1 MNEFDRQKPQ
11 LSRIEG
17 EFNGKGD
24 ELEDHLY
31 QFLLDQQ
38 RRGELIYGLSH
49 PNNSKIFKK
58 KKYFCKERKNKIEF
72 DVVVE
77 TYQPGSSQPSY
88 YTVLECKNYR
98 SALPDE
104 KVRSFSD
111 KLSSVFRHN
120 AKGVMVV
127 RNAIQSGAENIIRER
142 GLGLA
147 KYNPMGLDLVIAR
160 IGIIASDRELI
171 SSNIFTGESRSR
183 HLKFSGL
190 YDGVCFASL
199 GHLLGKMHGSF
210 CEEISSLRNSVP
222 FLSSASIAEVAA
234 SVASSTG
241 YVSGPS
247 NLERVCEHLSLSL
260 HYSGRILLDD
270 YGREIL
276 GRANFSSK
284 SVEIYRHGDP
294 NRMRFTLAHEI
305 GHFCL
310 NHSEFIHAESVIE
323 TDIDSVDDGT
333 DGQQDLRRLEYQAN
347 EFASHLLLPTNVLKR
362 KTDEFKV
369 ILGLRDR
376 GFGYIY
382 VDDSPW
388 NYGPFL
394 ELLGELSSYFA
405 ASRKAVEIKFL
416 KLGWLND
423 QRRYS
428 ASGPN
433 WLPSLPRAPNAKTS
447 RDTSS
452 E

>member
-1 MNEFDRQKPQ
+1 MSSTE
-11 LSRIEG
+11 
-17 EFNGKGD
+17 KGD

-31 QFLLDQQ
+31 KFLLDQQ
-38 RRGELIYGLSH
+38 RRGELIFGLSH
-49 PNNSKIFKK
+49 PHNSKIFKK

-77 TYQPGSSQPSY
+77 TYQPGSDQPSY
-88 YTVLECKNYR
+88 YTVFECKNYK
-98 SALPDE
+98 SALPDDR
-104 KVRSFSD
+104 VRSFSD

-127 RNAIQSGAENIIRER
+127 RNAIQSGSENLLRER

-147 KYNPMGLDLVIAR
+147 KYNPIGLDVVLAR
-160 IGIIASDRELI
+160 IGIISSDRELI
-171 SSNIFTGESRSR
+171 SSNLFAGEPRSR

-190 YDGVCFASL
+190 YDGLCFASL
-199 GHLLGKMHGSF
+199 GHLLGKMHGTFS
-210 CEEISSLRNSVP
+210 EDIPLPRSSVP

-234 SVASSTG
+234 SVASSAG
-241 YVSGPS
+241 YVSGPVD
-247 NLERVCEHLSLSL
+247 LERVCEQLHLCLQHSDRHLF
-260 HYSGRILLDD
+260 DD
-270 YGREIL
+270 YGRELL
-276 GRANFSSK
+276 GTANFSSK
-284 SVEIYRHGDP
+284 SIDIYSHGDP

-310 NHSEFIHAESVIE
+310 NHSEFIQAESVIE
-323 TDIDSVDDGT
+323 TDIESVEDGT
-333 DGQQDLRRLEYQAN
+333 DGQHGLRRLEYQAN

-388 NYGPFL
+388 NYGPFF
-394 ELLGELSSYFA
+394 ELLGELSSYFG

-428 ASGPN
+428 ASGSN
-433 WLPSLPRAPNAKTS
+433 WLPNLPRAPNAKTS
-447 RDTSS
+447 RDRPS